1 MNVNVLPSEA
11 HVQFGDA
18 SRIWADISPRSQ
30 EMLDS
35 GVHGWDHF
43 IRLRPGG
50 GFAERF
56 VVPGSKG
63 TLLMP
68 GSEGAFLVPGS
79 KTGGGFSLCTNNPVW
94 PMRPAKLAIAL
105 ITPPNAVNIPGR
117 VCHHDWRPG
126 SSVIV

>member
-1 MNVNVLPSEA
+1 MNVSVLPSEA

-18 SRIWADISPRSQ
+18 SRIWVDINPRSQ

-50 GFAERF
+50 GFAEGF

-63 TLLMP
+63 TLSDEELWSIVAYLRHLP
-68 GSEGAFLVPGS
+68 PTGSQG
-79 KTGGGFSLCTNNPVW
+79 
-94 PMRPAKLAIAL
+94 
-105 ITPPNAVNIPGR
+105 TPEMYT
-117 VCHHDWRPG
+117 H
-126 SSVIV
+126 